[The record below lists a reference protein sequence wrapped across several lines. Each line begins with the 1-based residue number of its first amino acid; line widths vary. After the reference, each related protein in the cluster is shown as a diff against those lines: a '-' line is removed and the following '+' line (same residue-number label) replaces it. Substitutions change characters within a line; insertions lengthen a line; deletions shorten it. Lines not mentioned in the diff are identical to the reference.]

1 MIKGKAY
8 LNICLLIYVIRL
20 LEINHSVFLE
30 PHIFAIM
37 FSIKNY
43 YAILQVEP
51 SASIADIKK
60 AYRRLALKYH
70 PDKNNNDSYSS
81 AQFAEIKEAYEVLTD
96 PAKKEYYLQQRWYN
110 QSMGY
115 QKTQGIVTPVSLLKQ
130 SLELEKYVSRL
141 DVFRMDKEKLK
152 DYLMEML
159 SDDVIDKI
167 KAFNEHSTTK
177 SIIAI
182 LLKTIQPLSSEMSD
196 PVIRQLFKLADQ
208 NESEILLI
216 KNSVANTQ
224 KRDRLEKYKPLVI
237 LFFTLLIC
245 GLIWLMSR

>member
-1 MIKGKAY
+1 
-8 LNICLLIYVIRL
+8 
-20 LEINHSVFLE
+20 
-30 PHIFAIM
+30 M

-141 DVFRMDKEKLK
+141 DVFRMNKEKLK

>member
-1 MIKGKAY
+1 
-8 LNICLLIYVIRL
+8 
-20 LEINHSVFLE
+20 
-30 PHIFAIM
+30 M

-152 DYLMEML
+152 DYLMEIL
-159 SDDVIDKI
+159 SDDVIDNI

-182 LLKTIQPLSSEMSD
+182 LLKTIQPLSAEMAD
-196 PVIRQLFKLADQ
+196 PVIRQLIKLADK
-208 NESEILLI
+208 NEPEILLI

-224 KRDRLEKYKPLVI
+224 KRDRLEKYKPLAI

>member
-159 SDDVIDKI
+159 SDNVIDKI

-245 GLIWLMSR
+245 GIIWLMSR